1 MWKQPKWWRLVLGLA
16 ALLIAVQVAVSFAV
30 RTRLAHAYLIAQLG
44 RAFGR
49 PVEVRSFNVRILPN
63 PSLMADGVTVGE
75 DPAFGNEYFLR
86 AESLT
91 AGLRWMG
98 LARGHFEFG
107 TVSLSRPSLI
117 LVRNAQ
123 GRWNLERWLPPPAAN
138 VLDRARVYGPPAAVA
153 PANRLQ
159 KIEFDDGRINFKTVN
174 DKQPFAFIGVSGSVE
189 QVAPGRWQLQ
199 LEAQPWRSGVTLQS
213 SGTMQVRGD
222 LAGTSARLQPAQISL
237 HWGQVSLADLFRLLR
252 GQDYGVRGI
261 FALDATAKSGTA
273 AEPAGAAPVQPG
285 EWTFL
290 LQAGAAR
297 MHRWDLTERD
307 DNPRWNAR
315 LSGRWNVAGGSV
327 TADEMI
333 LESPKSNLRGTA
345 KFSGGAASSME
356 VRVDSAGIQAADL
369 LAWYRAFH
377 PGVDEGVTAEE
388 YFTGAMSLRGW
399 PLELETAA
407 FSSAG
412 GTVEVPGIAEALRIG
427 AVRGGLQRAQ
437 FVMDPARI
445 SWSGKAGALAA
456 AKIAALDAKKRA
468 PAEVRSGLEIAF
480 VHDFNAHSGG
490 VSIGGRVER
499 LEDILKIAA
508 AFGRPLNHGWELNGA
523 ANAALRWDWKDAPLR
538 GRWNGKIG
546 VTKAQLQVAGLNQPL
561 QLDDAQLEWHDG
573 KRAAEFAKAEG
584 FGATWSGEI
593 SQADA
598 LAADSEAK
606 WQFHL
611 HADHLDATELDRWV
625 GPRAR
630 PGWLQRLL
638 PTLLGGSEPSPAASE
653 LVRRVNAEGELRI
666 DEFTLEK
673 LTLAQ
678 VRAEGS
684 LRDLRLEVR
693 DAEAQWAGGKVRA
706 KVRAAFSPRPKY
718 EVTAEL
724 DRVNL
729 AQLPGTG
736 RVAERLSG
744 AASGTLHLQT
754 EGVGREELLAQLAGK
769 GNFRLQ
775 NVEFLGWDVGASVAD
790 GAPHAGASR
799 WTAGEGAFTLR
810 DRTIVLDGL
819 RLDGG
824 KEFTMVSGTVSFER
838 TAELSVETGAAAK
851 NKDRKLNVLPAG
863 HVLKISG
870 PLDGPQ
876 VSLQN
881 AAARLPAD

>member
-1 MWKQPKWWRLVLGLA
+1 V
-16 ALLIAVQVAVSFAV
+16 V
-30 RTRLAHAYLIAQLG
+30 RTHLVHSYLTQQLG

-49 PVEVRSFNVRILPN
+49 QVDVRSFNVRIFPN
-63 PSLMADGVTVGE
+63 PTLMADGVSVGE

-98 LARGHFEFG
+98 LTRGHFEFG
-107 TVSLSRPSLI
+107 TVSLNRPSLI

-123 GRWNLERWLPPPAAN
+123 GRWNLERWLPPPAASGTPS
-138 VLDRARVYGPPAAVA
+138 ARVYGPPAAVA

-174 DKQPFAFIGVSGSVE
+174 DKQPFAFTGVSGSVE
-189 QVAPGRWQLQ
+189 QVSPGRWQLQ

-213 SGTMQVRGD
+213 TGTMQVRGD
-222 LAGTSARLQPAQISL
+222 LAGTSARLQPAQITL

-252 GQDYGVRGI
+252 GQDYGVRGV
-261 FALDATAKSGTA
+261 FALDGTTKSGAA
-273 AEPAGAAPVQPG
+273 AESAGTAVQSG
-285 EWTFL
+285 EWTFS
-290 LQAGAAR
+290 LQARAAQI
-297 MHRWDLTERD
+297 HRWDLTERD
-307 DNPRWNAR
+307 DNPRLSAR
-315 LSGRWNVAGGSV
+315 LKGHWNVAGGNV
-327 TADEMI
+327 VADEMV
-333 LESPKSNLRGTA
+333 LESPKSNLRG
-345 KFSGGAASSME
+345 AASFSSSASPLLE
-356 VRVDSAGIQAADL
+356 VHVDSAGIQAADL
-369 LAWYRAFH
+369 LSWYRAFH
-377 PGVDEGVTAEE
+377 PGVDEGVAADD

-399 PLELETAA
+399 PLELQAAA

-412 GTVEVPGIAEALRIG
+412 GTIQVPGFTESLRVG
-427 AVRGGLQRAQ
+427 AIRGGLARGQ
-437 FVMDPARI
+437 FVMEPARI
-445 SWSGKAGALAA
+445 SWSGKSPAVAGTKAVAPDARKHALA
-456 AKIAALDAKKRA
+456 
-468 PAEVRSGLEIAF
+468 EIRNGGEIGF
-480 VHDFNAHSGG
+480 VHDFDTHAGG
-490 VSIGGRVER
+490 VSIGGRVDR
-499 LEDILKIAA
+499 LEDVLKMAA
-508 AFGRPLNHGWELNGA
+508 AFGRQLNHGWELNGA
-523 ANAALRWDWKDAPLR
+523 ANAALRWEWKDAHLR

-546 VTKAQLQVAGLNQPL
+546 VTKARLQVAGLNQPL

-573 KRAAEFAKAEG
+573 KRAAEIAKAEG
-584 FGATWSGEI
+584 FGAGWSGEI
-593 SQADA
+593 AEADA
-598 LAADSEAK
+598 AAADTDAK
-606 WQFHL
+606 WKFHL

-638 PTLLGGSEPSPAASE
+638 PTLLGGSEPSPAPSE

-666 DEFTLEK
+666 DEFILEK
-673 LTLAQ
+673 LKLAQ

-684 LRDLRLEVR
+684 LQDLHLEVR

-706 KVRAAFSPRPKY
+706 KLHAAFSPLPKY

-744 AASGTLHLQT
+744 IASGAVHLQT
-754 EGVGREELLAQLAGK
+754 EGVGREELLAKLAGK
-769 GNFRLQ
+769 GDVRLKD
-775 NVEFLGWDVGASVAD
+775 VEFLGWDVGASVAD

-799 WTAGEGAFTLR
+799 WSAGDGAFALR
-810 DRTIVLDGL
+810 DRTIFLEGL

-838 TAELSVETGAAAK
+838 TAELSVETASGAK
-851 NKDRKLNVLPAG
+851 SKDRRPRVSPSAG

>member
-1 MWKQPKWWRLVLGLA
+1 MSKQTKWWKLALGIV
-16 ALLIAVQVAVSFAV
+16 ALLIAVQAAVSIVV
-30 RTRLAHAYLIAQLG
+30 RTRPVHAYLIAQLEK
-44 RAFGR
+44 AFGR
-49 PVEVRSFNVRILPN
+49 AVEVRSFNVRILPN

-123 GRWNLERWLPPPAAN
+123 GRWNLERWLPPPPAAN
-138 VLDRARVYGPPAAVA
+138 GANSARVYGPPAAVA

-159 KIEFDDGRINFKTVN
+159 RIEFDDGRINFKTV
-174 DKQPFAFIGVSGSVE
+174 DEKQPFAFTGVSGNVE
-189 QVAPGRWQLQ
+189 QMSPGRWQLQ

-213 SGTMQVRGD
+213 TGTMEVRGD
-222 LAGTSARLQPAQISL
+222 LAGTSARLQPAQITL
-237 HWGQVSLADLFRLLR
+237 HWGQVSVADLFRLLH
-252 GQDYGVRGI
+252 GQDYGVRGV
-261 FALDATAKSGTA
+261 FALDGMAKSGAA
-273 AEPAGAAPVQPG
+273 AEPAGAAVQPG
-285 EWTFL
+285 EWTFSL
-290 LQAGAAR
+290 EARAGQI
-297 MHRWDLTERD
+297 HRWDLTERE
-307 DNPRWNAR
+307 DNPQLNAR
-315 LSGRWNVAGGSV
+315 LKGRWNVAGGSV
-327 TADEMI
+327 VADEMI

-345 KFSGGAASSME
+345 NFSGSASPAME

-377 PGVDEGVTAEE
+377 PDVDEGVTADE
-388 YFTGAMSLRGW
+388 YFTGAMTLRGW
-399 PLELETAA
+399 PLEFGVAA
-407 FSSAG
+407 FSSNG
-412 GTVEVPGIAEALRIG
+412 GTIKVPGLPEPLRVS
-427 AVRGGLQRAQ
+427 AVRGGLERNQ
-437 FVMDPARI
+437 FVVEPARI
-445 SWSGKAGALAA
+445 SWNGKSNAVAA
-456 AKIAALDAKKRA
+456 TKAATPDARKRA
-468 PAEVRSGLEIAF
+468 PAEIRNLVEIGF
-480 VHDFNAHSGG
+480 SHDFDSHSGG
-490 VSIGGRVER
+490 VSIGGHAEQLQDV
-499 LEDILKIAA
+499 LKMAA
-508 AFGRPLNHGWELNGA
+508 AFGRTLNHGWELTGG
-523 ANAALRWDWKDAPLR
+523 ANAALRWEWKDAPLH
-538 GRWNGKIG
+538 GHWNGKVG
-546 VTKAQLQVAGLNQPL
+546 VTKGQLQVAGLNQPL
-561 QLDDAQLEWHDG
+561 QLDDAQLEWHVG
-573 KRAAEFAKAEG
+573 KRAAEISKATG
-584 FGATWSGEI
+584 FGATWAGEI
-593 SQADA
+593 AEADVPS
-598 LAADSEAK
+598 ADTEAK
-606 WQFHL
+606 WKFHL

-638 PTLLGGSEPSPAASE
+638 STLLGGSEPSPAASE
-653 LVRRVNAEGELRI
+653 MVRRVNAEGELRV

-673 LTLAQ
+673 LKLAQ

-684 LRDLRLEVR
+684 LRELHLEVR
-693 DAEAQWAGGKVRA
+693 EAEAQWAGGKVRA
-706 KVRAAFSPRPKY
+706 KMNAAFLPRPKY
-718 EVTAEL
+718 KVTAEL

-744 AASGTLHLQT
+744 IASGTVHLET
-754 EGVGREELLAQLAGK
+754 EGVGREELLAKLAGD
-769 GNFRLQ
+769 GDVRLK

-799 WTAGEGAFTLR
+799 WAAGEGTFTLR
-810 DRTIVLDGL
+810 ERKIFLDGL

-824 KEFTMVSGTVSFER
+824 EEFTMVNGTVSFER
-838 TAELSVETGAAAK
+838 TAELSVETASAAK
-851 NKDRKLNVLPAG
+851 SRNRKTNLLPTG